1 VKAFPSLTLSKP
13 VPGSRSSVT
22 HKADATAT
30 HIVFFTGLDK
40 IFVPITD
47 GEVEVPKDLSGQVY
61 ALATSSSTEVT
72 DSTTVAGP
80 TILLF
85 ERDSNDNLIS

>member
-13 VPGSRSSVT
+13 APGSKSSVT
-22 HKADATAT
+22 HKAETTPT

-47 GEVEVPKDLSGQVY
+47 GEVEVPKNLSGQVY
-61 ALATSSSTEVT
+61 ALATSSGTEAT

-80 TILLF
+80 AILLF